1 MWIAYT
7 PKGREFDAQE
17 EAEALGLWAMVP
29 RRVDMLRKGFNR
41 RAEPVISAYLPN
53 YMFFRSGNEGWHWM
67 KGSKTVRTVMGVS
80 PGNAALVD
88 QFIDRVETDF
98 AARMAQIEAA
108 QKVMNDA
115 EATKAQRRLALE
127 AMQQYAPDERLEI
140 MLGPFAG
147 VMARFKRVAEGASMF
162 PELVVETQLFG
173 QAVTVR
179 VDPIAARRAV

>member
-1 MWIAYT
+1 MAMWIAYT

-88 QFIDRVETDF
+88 QFIERVEADF
-98 AARMAQIEAA
+98 AARMAQIEAG
-108 QKVMNDA
+108 
-115 EATKAQRRLALE
+115 QRV
-127 AMQQYAPDERLEI
+127 DEYEPGDLLQI
-140 MLGPFAG
+140 VTGPFAG
-147 VMARFKRVAEGASMF
+147 VVASFKRLAEGASMF

>member
-1 MWIAYT
+1 
-7 PKGREFDAQE
+7 
-17 EAEALGLWAMVP
+17 MVP

-88 QFIDRVETDF
+88 QFIERVETDF
-98 AARMAQIEAA
+98 AARMAQIEAG
-108 QKVMNDA
+108 
-115 EATKAQRRLALE
+115 QRV
-127 AMQQYAPDERLEI
+127 DEYEPGDLLQI
-140 MLGPFAG
+140 VTGPFAG
-147 VMARFKRVAEGASMF
+147 VVASFKRVAEGASMF

>member
-1 MWIAYT
+1 MTQMWIAYT
-7 PKGREFDAQE
+7 PTGREFDAQE

-29 RRVDMLRKGFNR
+29 RRVDMLRRGFNR

-80 PGNAALVD
+80 PGSAVLVD
-88 QFIDRVETDF
+88 QFIDRVENDF
-98 AARMAQIEAA
+98 AARMAQIEAG
-108 QKVMNDA
+108 
-115 EATKAQRRLALE
+115 QRV
-127 AMQQYAPDERLEI
+127 DEYEPGDLLQI
-140 MLGPFAG
+140 ITGPFAG
-147 VMARFKRVAEGASMF
+147 VMARFKRVAEGASIF
-162 PELVVETQLFG
+162 PELVVEAELFG

>member
-88 QFIDRVETDF
+88 QFIDRVEADF
-98 AARMAQIEAA
+98 AARMAQIEAG
-108 QKVMNDA
+108 
-115 EATKAQRRLALE
+115 QRV
-127 AMQQYAPDERLEI
+127 DEYEPGDLLQI
-140 MLGPFAG
+140 VTGPFAG
-147 VMARFKRVAEGASMF
+147 VVASFKRVAEGASMF

>member
-88 QFIDRVETDF
+88 QFIDRVEADF
-98 AARMAQIEAA
+98 AARIAQIEAG
-108 QKVMNDA
+108 
-115 EATKAQRRLALE
+115 QRV
-127 AMQQYAPDERLEI
+127 DEYEPGDLLQI
-140 MLGPFAG
+140 VTGPFAG
-147 VMARFKRVAEGASMF
+147 VVASFKRVAEGASMF

>member
-98 AARMAQIEAA
+98 AARMAQIEAG
-108 QKVMNDA
+108 
-115 EATKAQRRLALE
+115 QRV
-127 AMQQYAPDERLEI
+127 DEYEPGDLLQI
-140 MLGPFAG
+140 VTGPFAG
-147 VMARFKRVAEGASMF
+147 VVASFKRVAEGASMF

>member
-1 MWIAYT
+1 MAMWIAYT

-98 AARMAQIEAA
+98 AARMAQIEAG
-108 QKVMNDA
+108 
-115 EATKAQRRLALE
+115 QRV
-127 AMQQYAPDERLEI
+127 DEYEPGDLLQI
-140 MLGPFAG
+140 VTGPFAG
-147 VMARFKRVAEGASMF
+147 VVASFKRVAEGASMF

>member
-1 MWIAYT
+1 MAMWIAYT

-88 QFIDRVETDF
+88 QFIDRVEADF
-98 AARMAQIEAA
+98 AARIAQIEAG
-108 QKVMNDA
+108 
-115 EATKAQRRLALE
+115 QRV
-127 AMQQYAPDERLEI
+127 DEYEPGDLLQI
-140 MLGPFAG
+140 VTGPFAG
-147 VMARFKRVAEGASMF
+147 VVASFKRVAEGASMF